1 VRIINHPVA
10 DPFGR
15 SLEAYRQAREAIR
28 RFITEDLPL
37 LLVNR

>member
-1 VRIINHPVA
+1 VI

-28 RFITEDLPL
+28 RFIAEELPTL
-37 LLVNR
+37 LAQG